1 MTALHPFSRRKALKL
16 GAAAAALP
24 LVHIRTAGAAG
35 KVSIGFWDHWVPA
48 GNDALKKQ
56 VAAWSDKT
64 KVDVQADFITSNGN
78 KLLLTEAAEAQ
89 AKTGHDVI
97 AFYSWAVLNHA
108 DNLEPIDDV
117 MKRLTDQFGPTNHV
131 CEYLA
136 KTNGHWMA
144 IPTSSGSQIKGPC
157 GRISVLRDKAGID
170 VTEMYPAKEGGSRT
184 ADNWTYDTMLKAAEP
199 CQKANM
205 TFGLGLGQTADSVD
219 MVGAMFRAFGAALV
233 DREGNI
239 KVKSDEM
246 RQVLEYAQ
254 KLAKFMPADAASYDD
269 ASNNRA
275 LISGKSAL
283 IFNPPSAW
291 AVAKR
296 DNPPVAADCW
306 TFPAPAGPKGRFTP
320 HGPFFWGVWKFSRN
334 KEAAKDL
341 VAYLSERKQ
350 VEERCVAVSGYD
362 IPPFDSMLDF
372 KVWEEVEPP
381 KGTLYNYPMRPWH
394 KTEAWVAASEAAPE
408 VAVQIYNRGTMP
420 TMVAKLQSGQSIND
434 VIAWAQEELEGFLR

>member
-1 MTALHPFSRRKALKL
+1 MVAPHPLSRRKALKL

-24 LVHIRTAGAAG
+24 LIHVRTAGAAG
-35 KVSIGFWDHWVPA
+35 KVSIGFIDHWVPA
-48 GNDALKKQ
+48 GNDAMKKQ
-56 VAAWSDKT
+56 IAVWSDKT
-64 KVDVQADFITSNGN
+64 KTAVQADFITSVGD
-78 KLLLTEAAEAQ
+78 KLLLTMAAEAQ
-89 AKTGHDVI
+89 AKTGHDVL
-97 AFYSWAVLNHA
+97 AFGTWNALNNA
-108 DNLEPIDDV
+108 DNLEPVDDV

-131 CEYLA
+131 CEYLG
-136 KTNGHWMA
+136 KHKDHWIA
-144 IPTSSGSQIKGPC
+144 IPSSSLTQMVPPC
-157 GRISVLRDKAGID
+157 GRISVLREKAGID
-170 VTEMYPAKEGGSRT
+170 VTEMYPAKEGGSPT
-184 ADNWTYDTMLKAAEP
+184 ADNWTYDTMLKAAEA

-205 TFGLGLGQTADSVD
+205 MFGLGLGHTADSVNW
-219 MVGAMFRAFGAALV
+219 VGAMFRAFGAALV
-233 DREGNI
+233 DGEGNI
-239 KVKSDEM
+239 NVKSDEM

-254 KLAKFMPADAASYDD
+254 KLAKWLPADAASYDD

-296 DNPPVAADCW
+296 DSPSLAADCW
-306 TFPAPAGPKGRFTP
+306 TFAAPAGPKGRFTP
-320 HGPFFWGVWKFSRN
+320 YNPLFWGIWNFSQN

-341 VAYLSERKQ
+341 IAYLSERKQ

-381 KGTLYNYPMRPWH
+381 KGTVYNYPMRPWH
-394 KTEAWVAASEAAPE
+394 KTQPWIAASEAPPE

-420 TMVAKLQSGQSIND
+420 TMVAKLQSGQSIKD
-434 VIAWAQEELEGFLR
+434 VIVWAQEELEGFVR